1 MVCVYNEMVIKA
13 SERDFRSD
21 FGVCRRIGM
30 PAERV
35 NLLEGTAYNESNM
48 GKNREEHRCS

>member
-1 MVCVYNEMVIKA
+1 MVIKA

-30 PAERV
+30 PAGRV
-35 NLLEGTAYNESNM
+35 NLLEGTAYNESNV